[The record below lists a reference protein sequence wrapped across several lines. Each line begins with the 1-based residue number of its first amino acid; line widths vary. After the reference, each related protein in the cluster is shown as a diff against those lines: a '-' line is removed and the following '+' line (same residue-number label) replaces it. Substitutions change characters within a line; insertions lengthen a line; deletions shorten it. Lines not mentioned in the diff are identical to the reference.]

1 METTELNINEFEEL
15 FNDNVS
21 TSEEPIQEDS
31 APIIQPNPKSLLV
44 KENTSRFS
52 SASWFN
58 EVQQKSVLLA
68 GLGGIGSWTALL
80 LSRLNID
87 CITLMDSDIVDASN
101 MSGQLY
107 GTNHMGDFKVDSIVS
122 LLNSLSGYFST
133 VGLRERF
140 TLTSTAYNIM
150 IGGFD
155 NMAARRTFYEAWV
168 EHIARLSIQDRKQCL
183 FIDGRL
189 AAEEFQIYCFTGV
202 DTYHINKYGTEYLFS
217 DFEAEEEVCSYKQ
230 TSYSACMIASFIV
243 NLFVNFNANLCN
255 DIKRDLPF
263 ITRYD
268 ASRVFLKTENI

>member
-1 METTELNINEFEEL
+1 METTELDINEFENL
-15 FNDNVS
+15 FNDNVP
-21 TSEEPIQEDS
+21 TPEETVQEDS

-80 LSRLNID
+80 LSRLNPDCMTLID
-87 CITLMDSDIVDASN
+87 YDTVDAPN

-107 GTNHMGDFKVDSIVS
+107 GIDNMGNFKVDSIIS
-122 LLNSLSGYFST
+122 LLNSLSDYFT
-133 VGLRERF
+133 IIGLCERF
-140 TLTSTAYNIM
+140 TLNSTPYDIM

-155 NMAARRTFYEAWV
+155 NMAARKTFYEVWTRHV
-168 EHIARLSIQDRKQCL
+168 NRLPVQDRKKCL

-189 AAEEFQIYCFTGV
+189 AAEEFQIYCFTGA
-202 DTYHINKYGTEYLFS
+202 DTYHINKYGTECLFS
-217 DFEAEEEVCSYKQ
+217 DSEAEEAVCSYKQ
-230 TSYSACMIASFIV
+230 TAYSACMIASFIV

-268 ASRVFLKTENI
+268 ASRMFFKTENI